1 MKPLIQ
7 QMTFSEFTKL
17 AFAVQLHN
25 HGRKW
30 EVYVGATAI
39 GFSDAGTA
47 EDAKRDIHQSA
58 INNSLYFNDLDV
70 DNFDQVPLPSAAALN
85 EYPDLFEK
93 FPTPAAIVIQRA
105 QLGMCSAQILS

>member
-7 QMTFSEFTKL
+7 QMTFSEFSKI

-39 GFSDAGTA
+39 GFSDASNA
-47 EDAKRDIHQSA
+47 DDAKRDIHKA
-58 INNSLYFNDLDV
+58 EINNALYFNDLDV
-70 DNFDQVPLPSAAALN
+70 DNFDKIPLPSAAALN

-93 FPTPAAIVIQRA
+93 FPEPAAVVNQRT
-105 QLGMCSAQILS
+105 QSDMCLVQV

>member
-7 QMTFSEFTKL
+7 QMTFSEFSKI

-39 GFSDAGTA
+39 GFSDAGNA
-47 EDAKRDIHQSA
+47 EDAKRDIHKA
-58 INNSLYFNDLDV
+58 EINNSLYFNDLDV

-93 FPTPAAIVIQRA
+93 FPVPTAVITQCS
-105 QLGMCSAQILS
+105 QQDMCSVQTSN

>member
-7 QMTFSEFTKL
+7 QMTFAEFSKI

-30 EVYVGATAI
+30 EVYVGANAL
-39 GFSDAGTA
+39 GFSDAGNE
-47 EDAKRDIHQSA
+47 EDAKRDIHRA
-58 INNSLYFNDLDV
+58 EINNALYFNDLDAE
-70 DNFDQVPLPSAAALN
+70 NFDQVPLPSAAALN

-93 FPTPAAIVIQRA
+93 FPEPTSVVTQRS
-105 QLGMCSAQILS
+105 LSKMCSVQHLN